1 MTRKDESDIIFI
13 FQGDICTMTLDEVH
27 VNQSAVITKV
37 GGEGVLR
44 GRLLDMGLIPKTAVR
59 LKNLLQRRLRGLQQ
73 KEKRKIVTNF
83 QGFRGFSEETFCFLS
98 FFTFV

>member
-37 GGEGVLR
+37 RGEGVLR
-44 GRLLDMGLIPKTAVR
+44 GRLLDMGLIPKTAVTVI
-59 LKNLLQRRLRGLQQ
+59 KYAPMGDPIEIRLRGYELTI
-73 KEKRKIVTNF
+73 RKDDAKMIEVNA
-83 QGFRGFSEETFCFLS
+83 L
-98 FFTFV
+98 